1 MRYKILTLICVLS
14 IIGCKQNENKKSEIK
29 EKSELVAEQLPDS
42 ILKKKLEL
50 IAVEDQTL
58 RLILP
63 EIGKKFGNGSDEEN
77 FIWSLI
83 NKQDIICLN
92 STLKILNQY
101 GWLGKS
107 RVGDKANQALWLV
120 IQHAEFEQQEKYLPL
135 LKKSVKNGE
144 SEGWHQAFL
153 EDRILMY
160 KKMNQIYGSQAIWD
174 KSISKMKIYP
184 IEDLENVNKRREEI
198 GLEPIE
204 EYAKKNGYV
213 FDQTK

>member
-1 MRYKILTLICVLS
+1 MRYKILILICVLS
-14 IIGCKQNENKKSEIK
+14 IIGCKQNENNESEIK
-29 EKSELVAEQLPDS
+29 GKSELVVEQLSDS
-42 ILKKKLEL
+42 ILKNQLEL

-63 EIGKKFGNGSDEEN
+63 EVGKKFGNGSDEEK

-83 NKQDIICLN
+83 HKQDTICIN

-120 IQHAEFEQQEKYLPL
+120 IQHAELEQQEKFLPL

-160 KKMNQIYGSQAIWD
+160 KKMNQIYGSQAFWD

-184 IEDLENVNKRREEI
+184 IDDLKNVNKRREEI

-204 EYAKKNGYV
+204 EYAKMNGYV
-213 FDQTK
+213 FDQTE